1 MEDTTRPGKGHTTR
15 EQSVILSPV
24 LQTTGEGAKRLAKY
38 KYFGNAVRKNI
49 WLA

>member
-24 LQTTGEGAKRLAKY
+24 LITGEGAKRLAKY
-38 KYFGNAVRKNI
+38 KYFGNAARKNI